1 MLKAKDI
8 MTAPV
13 VTATPETTVREI
25 AETLLKRHIS
35 AMPVVDE
42 KNQVVGVVSEGDLI
56 RRAEIGTDQRHRS
69 WWLDLFAD
77 PAAEAADYAKSHGL
91 RARDVMSR
99 KVITVGPDATL
110 VDIAEI
116 LEKHHIKR
124 VPVLENG
131 RLAGIVSRANLLQG
145 LAMSA
150 AKPLEAATADDNA
163 IRERIVAALAR
174 EPWASVGTTNVTVAK
189 GVVEFWGTVGS
200 AEEMR
205 ASRVL
210 AEGVAGVKSVDDHR
224 GLRPLAGTSGL

>member
-8 MTAPV
+8 MTSPV

-35 AMPVVDE
+35 AVPVVDE

-56 RRAEIGTDQRHRS
+56 RRAEIGTDQKPRS

-77 PAAEAADYAKSHGL
+77 PAAEATDYAKSHGL
-91 RARDVMSR
+91 RARDVMTR
-99 KVITVGPDATL
+99 KVVAAGPDATL

-124 VPVLENG
+124 VPILEGG
-131 RLAGIVSRANLLQG
+131 RLIGIVSRANLLQG
-145 LAMSA
+145 LAMA
-150 AKPLEAATADDNA
+150 AARPLAAATADDKG

-174 EPWASVGTTNVTVAK
+174 EPWASVGTTNVTVSNGA
-189 GVVEFWGTVGS
+189 VEFWGTVGS
-200 AEEMR
+200 PEEMR

-210 AEGVAGVKSVDDHR
+210 AEGVAGVKSVADHR

>member
-42 KNQVVGVVSEGDLI
+42 KNQVVGIVSEGDLI

-69 WWLDLFAD
+69 WWLSLFSD
-77 PAAEAADYAKSHGL
+77 PAAEASEYAKSHGL

-99 KVITVGPDATL
+99 KVVTVGPDATL
-110 VDIAEI
+110 VEIAEI

-124 VPVLENG
+124 VPVLESG

-145 LAMSA
+145 LAMA
-150 AKPLEAATADDNA
+150 AATPLAAASADDNA

-189 GVVEFWGTVGS
+189 GKVEFWGTVGS

-210 AEGVAGVKSVDDHR
+210 AEGVAGVKSVEDHR